1 MSLIILLAEYEERGV
16 LTAVWS
22 GAIVLL
28 IDIFFVLLA
37 SSFLLLDLSIEI
49 DFLGFI
55 GEYIADS
62 VCIQVMDA

>member
-1 MSLIILLAEYEERGV
+1 M
-16 LTAVWS
+16 
-22 GAIVLL
+22 